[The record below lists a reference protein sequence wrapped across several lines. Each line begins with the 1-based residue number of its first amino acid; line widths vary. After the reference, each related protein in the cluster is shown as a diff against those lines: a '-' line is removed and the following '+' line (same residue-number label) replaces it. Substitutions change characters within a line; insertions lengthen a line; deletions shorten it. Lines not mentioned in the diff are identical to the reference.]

1 MKRTRLWFVSNPHH
15 FVPVAT
21 LTARSMSVHVLKL
34 FDPPPISIL
43 EPLCR
48 IPQTSSGGIGRLE
61 VSRSHASIGFGSILL
76 PWPGS
81 VKPPGGVFQ
90 GRRALI
96 GRGRPPDRSAVSTRV
111 SPATTTAR
119 SYSDDFGIGAE
130 YDFDRRQRGSL
141 IGGLRVGYVE
151 RFGNARWSATDP
163 SLTGSPKYGLSGP
176 YVSLTLARSF

>member
-48 IPQTSSGGIGRLE
+48 IPQTSSGGICRLE
-61 VSRSHASIGFGSILL
+61 ASRSHASIGFGSILL

-90 GRRALI
+90 GRRPPI
-96 GRGRPPDRSAVSTRV
+96 GNWLGRHGDIF
-111 SPATTTAR
+111 TA
-119 SYSDDFGIGAE
+119 A
-130 YDFDRRQRGSL
+130 
-141 IGGLRVGYVE
+141 
-151 RFGNARWSATDP
+151 
-163 SLTGSPKYGLSGP
+163 
-176 YVSLTLARSF
+176 SFQSRAP